1 LARQLLIKVLVQGQD
16 RIQAETLLV
25 VPLEDLSELV
35 ALREVDL
42 DPISISR
49 ISLEASLAGE
59 EGGRAEAI
67 HFNRRK
73 FL

>member
-1 LARQLLIKVLVQGQD
+1 LIKVLVQGQD

-35 ALREVDL
+35 ALREVGL

-59 EGGRAEAI
+59 EGGRAEEI